1 MSAEPPNALAADL
14 PAMVQFADR
23 GIVSKT
29 IHDSPALR
37 LVLFCFEPG
46 QMLSEHS
53 APFEAVIHVLEGS
66 AEVKL
71 GGEAH
76 DARPGAL
83 YVMPAGLQHAI
94 RAKERFVFLLT
105 MTRSRPA
112 VTGP

>member
-1 MSAEPPNALAADL
+1 MTPEPLKPVTADL
-14 PAMVQFADR
+14 HQLIQFADR

-29 IHDSPALR
+29 FYDSPGLK

-66 AEVKL
+66 AEVRL